1 MALDGGFIRK
11 LTAELL
17 EAVDCHIDKA
27 YQPSKDEL
35 VFLLRKKGFAKR
47 LLMSARP
54 NSARVNFTEEKY
66 ENPAVPPNF
75 CMLLRKHFGGAKIIS
90 VHQPKFERIIEFS
103 FESTNEM
110 GDRVELKII
119 CELIGNQSNII
130 LVSEEGKI
138 IDAVRR
144 SDIET
149 AKRIIWPGAKYEY
162 PEALIKKDITEISA
176 EEIVKNIKLLPEMP
190 LWKALLSVCDGLSP
204 LICREIEFSAFGRE
218 ILNTEITDEKPLAD
232 ALNNIKT
239 ALIKGG
245 KPVMLLDENSA
256 PKDFSFYPIKQYGN
270 FYKLKEFA
278 TYSELLDAFYS
289 GRDNI
294 NRISKSSADLTRLVN
309 NLIARANKRLNLRL
323 KELEDCKNREHLRIY
338 GELIKANIHLIS
350 AGTPVARVPNFYDE
364 NMAIIEIPLDVTLS
378 PQNNAAKYFK
388 EYKKSY
394 AAEQSLTALTEK
406 DREEIRYLESVLLGL
421 SRCEKASHISEIREE
436 LTVAGYIKE
445 KVVNT
450 RKKNPSP
457 KVEEF
462 ESPDGFKVLLGKNNM
477 QNDYITTKLA
487 DKTDM
492 WFHTKEIH
500 GSHVIVK
507 SGGKELP
514 NATII
519 FAATLAAKNS
529 KAAASS
535 NVPVDYTPI
544 KFVKK
549 PSGAKPGMVIYTTN
563 KTVFVN
569 PVEKEE
575 SV

>member
-11 LTAELL
+11 LTAELSK
-17 EAVDCHIDKA
+17 AVDCHIDKA

-35 VFLLRKKGFAKR
+35 VFLLRKKGFSKR

-54 NSARVNFTEEKY
+54 NSARVNFTEEKT

-75 CMLLRKHFGGAKIIS
+75 CMLLRKHFGGARITKI
-90 VHQPKFERIIEFS
+90 HQSGFERIIEFG

-130 LVSEEGKI
+130 MLDADGKI
-138 IDAVRR
+138 LDALRR

-162 PEALIKKDITEISA
+162 PEALSKKDITETSA
-176 EEIVKNIKLLPEMP
+176 EETVQYIESLPEMP
-190 LWKALLSVCDGLSP
+190 LWKAILSVCDGLSP
-204 LICREIEFSAFGRE
+204 LVCREIEYRAYGRE
-218 ILNTEITDEKPLAD
+218 VLTSEIYDVKPLMD
-232 ALNNIKT
+232 ALNDIKS
-239 ALIKGG
+239 AILSGG
-245 KPVMLLDENSA
+245 TPVMLLDKNGA
-256 PKDFSFYPIKQYGN
+256 PKEFSFYPIKQYGD
-270 FYKLKEFA
+270 FYQSKKFA
-278 TYSELLDAFYS
+278 SYSELLDAFFS
-289 GRDNI
+289 GRDNT
-294 NRISKSSADLTRLVN
+294 NRIGKASAELTRFVN
-309 NLIARANKRLNLRL
+309 NLMSRANKRLNLRL
-323 KELEDCKNREHLRIY
+323 KELEGCKNREHLRIY
-338 GELIKANIHLIS
+338 GELIKANIHLIA
-350 AGTPVARVPNFYDE
+350 AGTPVAKVPNFYDE
-364 NMAIIEIPLDVTLS
+364 NMAIIEIPLDVSLS

-394 AAEQSLTALTEK
+394 SAEQSLTLLTEK
-406 DREEIRYLESVLLGL
+406 DREEIKYLESVLLGL
-421 SRCEKASHISEIREE
+421 STCEKLSHIDEIREE
-436 LTVAGYIKE
+436 LKAAGYIKE
-445 KVVNT
+445 KSASG
-450 RKKNPSP
+450 RKKVSAP
-457 KVEEF
+457 KADEYI
-462 ESPDGFKVLLGKNNM
+462 SPDGFRVLVGKNNI
-477 QNDYITTKLA
+477 QNDHITTKMA

-500 GSHVIVK
+500 GSHVLVK
-507 SGGKELP
+507 TEGKELP
-514 NATII
+514 YDTII

-529 KAAASS
+529 KAKESS
-535 NVPVDYTPI
+535 NVPVDYTLA

-569 PVEKEE
+569 PMEKEN

>member
-11 LTAELL
+11 LTSELNA
-17 EAVDCHIDKA
+17 AVDCHIDKA
-27 YQPSKDEL
+27 YQPSIDEL
-35 VFLLRKKGFAKR
+35 VFLLRKKGFARK
-47 LLMSARP
+47 LLISARP

-75 CMLLRKHFGGAKIIS
+75 CMLVRKHFGGAKLIS
-90 VHQPKFERIIEFS
+90 VHQQGFERIIEFI
-103 FESTNEM
+103 FESSNEM

-130 LVSEEGKI
+130 LVSDEGKI
-138 IDAVRR
+138 IAAVRR

-162 PEALIKKDITEISA
+162 PESLSKKDITMISA
-176 EEIVKNIKLLPEMP
+176 EETVKLIKSLPEMP
-190 LWKALLSVCDGLSP
+190 LWKAILSVADGMSP
-204 LICREIEFSAFGRE
+204 LVCREIEFSAFGKE
-218 ILNTEITDEKPLAD
+218 ILNTEIQDEKPLIFAIND
-232 ALNNIKT
+232 IKT
-239 ALIKGG
+239 ALLEGG

-270 FYKLKEFA
+270 YYKLKEFNS
-278 TYSELLDAFYS
+278 YSELLDSFYS
-289 GRDNI
+289 GRDNL
-294 NRISKSSADLTRLVN
+294 NRIGKASGELTRLVN
-309 NLIARANKRLNLRL
+309 NLITRANKRLNLRL

-350 AGTPVARVPNFYDE
+350 AGASVARVPNFYDE
-364 NMAIIEIPLDVTLS
+364 NMSVIEIPLDVTLS

-394 AAEQSLTALTEK
+394 SAEQSLTALTEK
-406 DREEIRYLESVLLGL
+406 DREEIKYLQTVLLGL
-421 SRCEKASHISEIREE
+421 SRCEKTAHIAEIREE
-436 LTVAGYIKE
+436 LTEAGYIKE
-445 KVVNT
+445 KGPNF
-450 RKKNPSP
+450 RKKPSSP
-457 KVEEF
+457 KIEEF
-462 ESPDGFKVLLGKNNM
+462 ISPDGFKVLLGKNNI
-477 QNDYITTKLA
+477 QNDYITTKIA

-500 GSHVIVK
+500 GSHVLVK
-507 SGGKELP
+507 TEGKELP
-514 NATII
+514 ESTIV

-529 KAAASS
+529 KAKESS
-535 NVPVDYTPI
+535 NVPVDYTPV
-544 KFVKK
+544 KYVKK

-569 PVEKEE
+569 PIEKEN

>member
-1 MALDGGFIRK
+1 MALDGGFARK

-35 VFLLRKKGFAKR
+35 VFLLRKKGFAKK

-54 NSARVNFTEEKY
+54 NSPRVNFTEEKY

-75 CMLLRKHFGGAKIIS
+75 CMLLRKHFGGAKIIG
-90 VHQPKFERIIEFS
+90 VHQPRFERMIEFI
-103 FESTNEM
+103 FESSNEM
-110 GDRVELKII
+110 GDRVEPKII

-130 LVSEEGKI
+130 MVSEEGRI

-162 PEALIKKDITEISA
+162 PEALSKKDITEISA
-176 EEIVKNIKLLPEMP
+176 EEIVELIKSLPEMP
-190 LWKALLSVCDGLSP
+190 LWKAILSVCDGLSP
-204 LICREIEFSAFGRE
+204 LICRETEFEAFGKE
-218 ILNTEITDEKPLAD
+218 ILNTEIQDEKSLAV
-232 ALNNIKT
+232 AINNIKT
-239 ALIKGG
+239 ALLEGG
-245 KPVMLLDENSA
+245 KPIMLLDENSA

-270 FYKLKEFA
+270 YYKLKEFNS
-278 TYSELLDAFYS
+278 YSELLDAFYS
-289 GRDNI
+289 GRDNL
-294 NRISKSSADLTRLVN
+294 NRISKSLGELTRLVN
-309 NLIARANKRLNLRL
+309 NLTARANRRLNLRL
-323 KELEDCKNREHLRIY
+323 KELEECKNREHLRIY

-364 NMAIIEIPLDVTLS
+364 NMAEIEIPLDVTLS

-394 AAEQSLTALTEK
+394 SAEQSLTVLTEK
-406 DREEIRYLESVLLGL
+406 DREEIKYLQTVLLGL
-421 SRCEKASHISEIREE
+421 SKCEKTSHIAEIREE
-436 LTVAGYIKE
+436 LTASGYIKE
-445 KVVNT
+445 KGGNI
-450 RKKNPSP
+450 RKKTAVP
-457 KVEEF
+457 KPEEF
-462 ESPDGFKVLLGKNNM
+462 ISPDGFRVLLGKNNI
-477 QNDYITTKLA
+477 QNDYITTKIA

-500 GSHVIVK
+500 GSHVVVK
-507 SGGKELP
+507 SEGKELP
-514 NATII
+514 ESTIV

-529 KAAASS
+529 KAKESS
-535 NVPVDYTPI
+535 NVPVDYTLV
-544 KFVKK
+544 KYVKK
-549 PSGAKPGMVIYTTN
+549 PSGSKPGMVIYTTN

-569 PVEKEE
+569 PVEKENP
-575 SV
+575 V

>member
-1 MALDGGFIRK
+1 MALDGGFVRK

-35 VFLLRKKGFAKR
+35 VFLLRKKGFAKK

-54 NSARVNFTEEKY
+54 NSPRVNFTEEKY

-75 CMLLRKHFGGAKIIS
+75 CMLLRKHFGGAKIIG
-90 VHQPKFERIIEFS
+90 VHQPRFERMIEFI
-103 FESTNEM
+103 FESSNEM
-110 GDRVELKII
+110 GDRVEPKII

-130 LVSEEGKI
+130 MVSEEGRI

-162 PEALIKKDITEISA
+162 PEALSKKDITEISA
-176 EEIVKNIKLLPEMP
+176 EEIVELIKSLPEMP
-190 LWKALLSVCDGLSP
+190 LWKAILSVCDGLSP
-204 LICREIEFSAFGRE
+204 LICRETEFEAFGKE
-218 ILNTEITDEKPLAD
+218 ILNTEIQDEKSLAV
-232 ALNNIKT
+232 AINNIKT
-239 ALIKGG
+239 ALLEGG
-245 KPVMLLDENSA
+245 KPIMLLDENSA

-270 FYKLKEFA
+270 YYKLKEFNS
-278 TYSELLDAFYS
+278 YSELLDAFYS
-289 GRDNI
+289 GRDNL
-294 NRISKSSADLTRLVN
+294 NRISKSLGELTRLVN
-309 NLIARANKRLNLRL
+309 NLTARANRRLNLRL
-323 KELEDCKNREHLRIY
+323 KELEECKNREHLRIY

-364 NMAIIEIPLDVTLS
+364 NMAEIEIPLDVTLS

-394 AAEQSLTALTEK
+394 SAEQSLTVLTEK
-406 DREEIRYLESVLLGL
+406 DREEIKYLQTVLLGL
-421 SRCEKASHISEIREE
+421 SKCEKTSHIAEIREE
-436 LTVAGYIKE
+436 LTASGYIKE
-445 KVVNT
+445 KGGNI
-450 RKKNPSP
+450 RKKTAVP
-457 KVEEF
+457 KPEEF
-462 ESPDGFKVLLGKNNM
+462 ISPDGFRVLLGKNNI
-477 QNDYITTKLA
+477 QNDYITTKIA

-500 GSHVIVK
+500 GSHVVVK
-507 SGGKELP
+507 SEGKELP
-514 NATII
+514 ESTIV

-529 KAAASS
+529 KAKESS
-535 NVPVDYTPI
+535 NVPVDYTLV
-544 KFVKK
+544 KYVKK
-549 PSGAKPGMVIYTTN
+549 PSGSKPGMVIYTTN

-569 PVEKEE
+569 PVEKENP
-575 SV
+575 V